1 MGEIDQMRRAGE
13 PLLHDRHQRVAAGD
27 HFGVFVLGQQIGGLP
42 DGRRTMIFEFVH
54 ENFLI
59 AVAID
64 RYARSDF
71 AIALA
76 PAAIETTMFW

>member
-13 PLLHDRHQRVAAGD
+13 PLLHDRYQRVAAGD
-27 HFGVFVLGQQIGGLP
+27 HFGVLVLDKQIGCLP

-59 AVAID
+59 AVAMN
-64 RYARSDF
+64 SV
-71 AIALA
+71 
-76 PAAIETTMFW
+76 